1 MQFSRISK
9 SELSEVNF
17 LKIQMQ
23 IKRPE
28 SLYCFVS
35 FFVVLTA
42 FTHLQTVTVYLQK
55 LKNVGGQR
63 ITESFACVKIEKL
76 SRLCFVVPHSSNEV
90 CARCFFSN
98 MN

>member
-1 MQFSRISK
+1 MQFSRNSE

-23 IKRPE
+23 IKCPE

-42 FTHLQTVTVYLQK
+42 FTHLPTVTVYLQK

-63 ITESFACVKIEKL
+63 ITESFVCVKIENYQDYAL
-76 SRLCFVVPHSSNEV
+76 SYPIAPMSSV
-90 CARCFFSN
+90 HGAPFLI
-98 MN
+98 